1 MLKSLLICLH
11 KHYDYAMELVIFNE
25 NMLLHLTFSFLKER
39 DLLKTFQI
47 PSKTLLNFAMT
58 LEDHYLKVPYHNR
71 IHACDVTQSV
81 HVLISSPALDVSMF
95 LKKFKNKSQVCAIFG
110 KKHFPKYFVA

>member
-1 MLKSLLICLH
+1 MLMSLSLCLH
-11 KHYDYAMELVIFNE
+11 KHYNYVIELMIFNG
-25 NMLLHLTFSFLKER
+25 NMFLHLTFSFLKER

-47 PSKTLLNFAMT
+47 TSKTLLNFAMT

-95 LKKFKNKSQVCAIFG
+95 
-110 KKHFPKYFVA
+110 